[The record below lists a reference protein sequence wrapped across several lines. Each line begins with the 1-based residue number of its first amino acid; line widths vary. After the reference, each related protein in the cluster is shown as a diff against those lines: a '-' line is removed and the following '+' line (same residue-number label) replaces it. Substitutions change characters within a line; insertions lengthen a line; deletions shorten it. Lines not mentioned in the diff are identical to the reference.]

1 MTYKKIQLLCVLLY
15 FCIASGCSDAVRLES
30 PRLEM
35 QEAPLGVSVPHP
47 VFSWHLDSDRKVV
60 EQNAYE
66 IRVSLTLEGLD
77 SESSLV
83 WKFVPIP
90 LKVPLLGA
98 RHTASPLPSVQTIGK
113 PNGLVKTGSPT
124 QGRTATASTLAL
136 PPATYARSLPAD
148 RRTSA
153 ALCFTSA
160 GLARTKPI

>member
-1 MTYKKIQLLCVLLY
+1 MCVLLY

-83 WKFVPIP
+83 WNSG
-90 LKVPLLGA
+90 KV
-98 RHTASPLPSVQTIGK
+98 ASDAMQAAYDGQALE
-113 PNGLVKTGSPT
+113 
-124 QGRTATASTLAL
+124 QGTDYYWNVLAY
-136 PPATYARSLPAD
+136 TNKGT
-148 RRTSA
+148 TSW
-153 ALCFTSA
+153 S
-160 GLARTKPI
+160 